1 MNQPVLSEFS
11 RRAMATEFSVML
23 PGMIG
28 KSADSA
34 LSALAEVEAI
44 ENELSIYVP
53 RSDVSRLN
61 QAAGAGP
68 VPVSPITLE
77 VLDRASMLSRLTDGA
92 FDITA
97 GPLVEAWGF
106 TKRRGQK
113 PSSEV
118 VQAALA
124 RVGYQKLV
132 LDHERGTAELVEP
145 GMAVNLGAIG
155 KGFALDRI
163 AASLRAA
170 GIDDFLVHGGRSSV
184 LVAGDDEPGTGSGW
198 RVAVEHPLLP
208 GTRLGGLRL
217 TGQAPAGQAL
227 GTSGSGKQFFHHQ
240 GRRMGHVIDPRTGWP
255 SGDMLSLTVLAP
267 SAMDA
272 DALATGLFV
281 LGWDHA
287 SRLVQGDEPESASA
301 TRPALLVSD
310 VALIGVFPTGR
321 QAGVELRRTGL
332 AEGTWIEHS
341 D

>member
-28 KSADSA
+28 KAADSA
-34 LSALAEVEAI
+34 LSALAQVDAI
-44 ENELSIYVP
+44 ENQLSIYVP
-53 RSDVSRLN
+53 GSDISRLN

-68 VPVSPITLE
+68 VAISPMTLE
-77 VLDRASMLSRLTDGA
+77 VLDRAITLSRLTDGA
-92 FDITA
+92 LDITV

-124 RVGYQKLV
+124 RVGYQKLL
-132 LDHERGTAELVEP
+132 LDHERGTAELMEP

-184 LVAGDDEPGTGSGW
+184 LVAGDDQPGSGSGW

-217 TGQAPAGQAL
+217 GGQAL

-281 LGWDHA
+281 MGWDRA
-287 SRLVQGDEPESASA
+287 RRLVQADEPESTSA
-301 TRPALLVSD
+301 TPATALLGAV

>member
-28 KSADSA
+28 EAADSA
-34 LSALAEVEAI
+34 ISSLAQVEVI
-44 ENELSIYVP
+44 ENQLSIYVP
-53 RSDVSRLN
+53 SSDISRLN
-61 QAAGAGP
+61 QAAGTGP
-68 VPVSPITLE
+68 VAVSPWTLE
-77 VLDRASMLSRLTDGA
+77 VLDRAIALSRLTDGA

-124 RVGYQKLV
+124 RVGYQKLL
-132 LDHERGTAELVEP
+132 LDHERGTAELLEP

-163 AASLRAA
+163 ASSLRAA

-217 TGQAPAGQAL
+217 ANQAL

-281 LGWDHA
+281 LGWDRA
-287 SRLVQGDEPESASA
+287 SQLVQADESKSTSA
-301 TRPALLVSD
+301 TPAPAVLGSD

-332 AEGTWIEHS
+332 AEGTWIEH
-341 D
+341 

>member
-28 KSADSA
+28 KAADSA
-34 LSALAEVEAI
+34 LSALAQVDAI
-44 ENELSIYVP
+44 ENQLSIYVP
-53 RSDVSRLN
+53 GSDISRLN

-68 VPVSPITLE
+68 VAVSPMTLE
-77 VLDRASMLSRLTDGA
+77 VLDRAITLSRLTDGA
-92 FDITA
+92 LDITA

-124 RVGYQKLV
+124 RVGYQKLL
-132 LDHERGTAELVEP
+132 LDHERGTAELMEP

-155 KGFALDRI
+155 KGFALDRV

-184 LVAGDDEPGTGSGW
+184 LVAGDDQPGSGSGW

-217 TGQAPAGQAL
+217 AGQAL

-281 LGWDHA
+281 MGWDRA
-287 SRLVQGDEPESASA
+287 RRLVQADKPESTSA
-301 TRPALLVSD
+301 TPAAALLGAD

>member
-28 KSADSA
+28 QAADSA
-34 LSALAEVEAI
+34 LSALAQVEAI
-44 ENELSIYVP
+44 ENQLSIYVTG
-53 RSDVSRLN
+53 SDVSRLN
-61 QAAGAGP
+61 HAAGTGP
-68 VPVSPITLE
+68 VVVSSLTLD
-77 VLDRASMLSRLTDGA
+77 VLDRAITLSRLTNGA

-132 LDHERGTAELVEP
+132 LDHERGTAELLEP

-155 KGFALDRI
+155 KGYALDHI

-217 TGQAPAGQAL
+217 GGQAL

-240 GRRMGHVIDPRTGWP
+240 GRRLGHVIDPRTGWP

-281 LGWDHA
+281 MGWEQA
-287 SRLVQGDEPESASA
+287 NQLVQASKAESTSA
-301 TRPALLVSD
+301 TRSPALLGSN

-332 AEGTWIEHS
+332 AEGTWIELT

>member
-28 KSADSA
+28 KAADSA
-34 LSALAEVEAI
+34 LSALAQVEAI
-44 ENELSIYVP
+44 ENQLSIYVP
-53 RSDVSRLN
+53 GSDISRLN

-68 VPVSPITLE
+68 VPVSPMTLE
-77 VLDRASMLSRLTDGA
+77 VLDRAIILSRLTNGA

-124 RVGYQKLV
+124 RVGYQKLL
-132 LDHERGTAELVEP
+132 LDHERGTAELLEP

-184 LVAGDDEPGTGSGW
+184 LVAGDDEPGSGSGW

-217 TGQAPAGQAL
+217 ASQAL

-281 LGWDHA
+281 LGWDRA
-287 SRLVQGDEPESASA
+287 SQLVQADESESTSA
-301 TRPALLVSD
+301 TPAPAVLGSD
-310 VALIGVFPTGR
+310 VALISVFPTGR

-332 AEGTWIEHS
+332 AEGTWIEH
-341 D
+341 